1 MDLAYNPYQHPP
13 GAAYFDT
20 PVAAGGALYCVSPNN
35 TLRVTENV
43 VTGVVQQAA
52 GACPGSYQPPLQA
65 SWFRRLTFVLTLGEA
80 F

>member
-1 MDLAYNPYQHPP
+1 
-13 GAAYFDT
+13 
-20 PVAAGGALYCVSPNN
+20 VSPNN
-35 TLRVTENV
+35 TLRVTSVLVNGV
-43 VTGVVQQAA
+43 GVVQQAA